1 MSFGYYQNALWAPK
15 GKLKISPTNLL
26 IALDPILLDQQ
37 SSFLKLTMQNHCQV
51 ATSLPHH
58 CRRIIASS

>member
-1 MSFGYYQNALWAPK
+1 MFFGYYQTTLWAPK
-15 GKLKISPTNLL
+15 GKLNISPTNLF

-51 ATSLPHH
+51 VTSLFPHDTT
-58 CRRIIASS
+58 